1 MIMDIEDGGGGG
13 GGGTPGDDHDKKE
26 YFEYLAIHV
35 KSRTTNGLRVH
46 QVLTRYSRD
55 IRTRLGM
62 NHPEHNDGVIFVE
75 FRSGSYVD
83 RITSELE
90 SLGAEVKRI
99 RFEKTT

>member
-1 MIMDIEDGGGGG
+1 MDIEDGGGGES
-13 GGGTPGDDHDKKE
+13 GGTPGDDRGNEGEE

-35 KSRTTNGLRVH
+35 KSRTTNGLKVH

-75 FRSGSYVD
+75 FRSGFYVD
-83 RITSELE
+83 RIASELE